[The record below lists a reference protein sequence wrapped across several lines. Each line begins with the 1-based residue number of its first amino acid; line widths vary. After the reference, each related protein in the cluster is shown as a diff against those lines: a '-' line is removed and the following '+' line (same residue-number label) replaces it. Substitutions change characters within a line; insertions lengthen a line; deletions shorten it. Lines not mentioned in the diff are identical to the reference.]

1 MKSGYELC
9 YTDTGGTFTDTFIVD
24 SNGDFILG
32 KAPTTP
38 HDVSQGYFRSLRN
51 AIRGHGLEL
60 EDLFPQLQV
69 VGYGATTVINTVVTR
84 TGLRLGLLITKGF
97 EDYLLMERGL
107 QTFEGYS
114 LPDRLHAVTHVH
126 NDPLIPRQLVRGVTE
141 RIDLFGA
148 PIIPLYEHEA
158 AAAVE
163 ELLAEG
169 VQGIVICF
177 LYSYQNRSHEDR
189 AAEIARGIIRRHGL
203 EVPVLLS
210 VDINPVMREYSRL
223 NSTVI
228 EGYAGH
234 PARKPLIEIN
244 RRIRELGYRKGDLQ
258 ILLSHGGLASVEH
271 TKMVETVESGPVG
284 GIMGARYIGEIYGFK
299 NLLATDVGGTT
310 FDVGMIRDGEVTIN
324 REPTCARF
332 RLGIPMVEVDSIG
345 AGGGTYVRLDPVSG
359 RIEIGPDSAGA
370 SPGPI
375 CYDLGNEVPT
385 ITDVDFILG
394 YLNPR
399 YFLGGAMQVNV
410 EKAHRLFREKIAD
423 PLGLDVLRAAEGV
436 KEIFDT
442 RVKGAINAMLMGKGY
457 NCGEYHLLSYG
468 GAGPTHVS
476 GYTRGMQFKGV
487 LVFPYS
493 SVFSAFGASA
503 CPYEHHYHRAATL
516 LIPER
521 APADWKTAVGGQLNR
536 FWEELEEKGVREMQ
550 KEGYRAEQIERKQIA
565 MVRYGNQL
573 DDLPIVSPTARIR
586 SAEELDRLIAS
597 FEETYSRIY
606 TMAARFPQA
615 GYLILEVAVVCSVR
629 KPKPVL
635 RKLPLGPET
644 PGPDCLKEKRRAV
657 FAGVLRDVSVYE
669 MDRLRPGNR
678 LRGPA
683 LVEHPTTTLVVPS
696 DRSVTVD
703 EYRTLWLGEA

>member
-1 MKSGYELC
+1 MQPKYQLC

-24 SNGDFILG
+24 ADGDFVLG

-38 HDVSQGYFRSLRN
+38 QDVSEGYFRSIEN
-51 AIRGHGLEL
+51 AIRGQGLKL
-60 EDLFPQLQV
+60 KDLFPQLQV
-69 VGYGATTVINTVVTR
+69 IGYGATTVINTVVTR

-126 NDPLIPRQLVRGVTE
+126 NEPLIPRHLVRGATE

-148 PIIPLYEHEA
+148 PIIPLYEHEVVE
-158 AAAVE
+158 AVE
-163 ELLAEG
+163 ELLEKE

-189 AAEIARGIIRRHGL
+189 AGAIAREIISKL
-203 EVPVLLS
+203 NLDIPVFLS

-228 EGYAGH
+228 EAYAGH
-234 PARKPLIEIN
+234 PARKPLLEIN

-258 ILLSHGGLASVEH
+258 ILLSYGGLASVEH

-284 GIMGARYIGEIYGFK
+284 GIMGAKYIGEIYGFR
-299 NLLATDVGGTT
+299 NILATDVGGTT

-332 RLGIPMVEVDSIG
+332 RLGIPMVEVNSIG
-345 AGGGTYVRLDPVSG
+345 AGGGTYIRLDAVSG

-370 SPGPI
+370 NPGPI
-375 CYDLGNEVPT
+375 CYDLGNETPT

-394 YLNPR
+394 YLNPA

-410 EKAHRLFREKIAD
+410 EKAKRFFQKTIAD
-423 PLGLDVLRAAEGV
+423 PLGLDVLSAAEGV
-436 KEIFDT
+436 KDIFDT
-442 RVKGAINAMLMGKGY
+442 RVRGAINAMLMGKGY
-457 NCGEYHLLSYG
+457 NSNEYHLLSYG

-476 GYTRGMQFKGV
+476 GYTKGLEFKGI
-487 LVFPYS
+487 LAFPYS

-503 CPYEHHYHRAATL
+503 CPYEHHDHRAVTL
-516 LIPER
+516 LLPAA
-521 APADWKTAVGGQLNR
+521 APADWKNLVGQQLNQ
-536 FWEELEEKGVREMQ
+536 FWEELEQKGLQEMNR
-550 KEGYRAEQIERKQIA
+550 EGYPEERVVRKRIA

-573 DDLPIVSPTARIR
+573 DDLPIVSPSDRIR
-586 SAEELDRLIAS
+586 SPEDLDRLIAR

-606 TMAARFPQA
+606 TMAAKFPQA
-615 GYLILEVAVVCSVR
+615 GYLILEVAVVCSVE
-629 KPKPVL
+629 KPRPVL
-635 RKLPLGPET
+635 RKFLAGAEKPDPESIKQT
-644 PGPDCLKEKRRAV
+644 RKAFFNGE
-657 FAGVLRDVSVYE
+657 LRDAWVYE
-669 MDRLRPGNR
+669 MDRLMPGNR
-678 LRGPA
+678 IDGPA
-683 LVEHPTTTLVVPS
+683 IVEHPTTTLVVPPE
-696 DRSVTVD
+696 RSVTVD
-703 EYRTLWLGEA
+703 EYRTLWLKTG